1 MKKILLAVLVT
12 IPLLF
17 MPSCETDV
25 EINATW
31 EEITIVY
38 GLLDQHD
45 DIHYFRINKAFLGG
59 NVMEVAQIADSSS
72 YKNDLQVV
80 LEGYENSQLKQTIQF
95 DTITISNKDTGF
107 WYNPYMIVYKG
118 SGQLDAGYQYK
129 LYIKNTKSGKEIRS
143 NTYLVQDFL
152 VETPPAGGKI
162 NFIPEQFINFKW
174 KYAVNA
180 IRYEPLIIFKYW
192 EIPLGTSD
200 TILKYMDWPQT
211 TRYGENLTGDGEM
224 QPVSVS
230 SDAFYSTVLTKL
242 DNTFDGQRLADSI
255 FFYVSAAGPE
265 YDAYVK
271 VNEPSSSLVT
281 ERPEYTN
288 IEGGFGFLSSRYKT
302 FRGKRLHPDT
312 ELKLIALNI
321 GFVKNPGLK

>member
-12 IPLLF
+12 LPLLF

-25 EINATW
+25 DINATW

-38 GLLDQHD
+38 GLLDQSD
-45 DIHYFRINKAFLGG
+45 DVHYFRINKAFLGG
-59 NVMEVAQIADSSS
+59 NVLEVAKIADSSS
-72 YKNDLQVV
+72 YKNDLEVV
-80 LEGYENSQLKQTIQF
+80 LEGWQNNQLKQIIQC
-95 DTITISNKDTGF
+95 DTATISDKDTGF

-118 SGQLDAGYQYK
+118 AGQLNQDYQYK

-143 NTYLVQDFL
+143 NTYLVQDFSI
-152 VETPPAGGKI
+152 EAPPTGGKI
-162 NFIPEQFINFKW
+162 NFIYEQFINFKW
-174 KYAVNA
+174 KYAINA
-180 IRYEPLIIFKYW
+180 IRYEPLIVFKYW

-200 TILKYMDWPQT
+200 TIVKYMDWPQT
-211 TRYGENLTGDGEM
+211 TRYGENLIGGGEM

-265 YDAYVK
+265 YDAYIK

-281 ERPEYTN
+281 DRPEYTN
-288 IEGGFGFLSSRYKT
+288 VEGGFGFLSSRHKIV
-302 FRGKRLHPDT
+302 RGKRLHPDT
-312 ELKLIALNI
+312 ELNLINLNI